1 MMSSTEEETDTPR
14 RKSTSTVASI
24 GTDYSYKEVSA
35 ALSLSRKRRE
45 VTSEALIT
53 RRARVR
59 RTTRLL

>member
-35 ALSLSRKRRE
+35 ALSLSRKR
-45 VTSEALIT
+45 TSEALIT